1 MHTKSGDSR
10 PLHRIAVLNSIEIVN
25 AVTPADLQRPT
36 PCAGWNLLDL
46 LAHMTV
52 QHRGFAAAARGSG
65 ADPEAWQP
73 DRVRGAVL
81 ADPAG
86 TYADAARDALD
97 SFAADGAAEAT
108 FALPDFGPGATFPGA
123 VAMNFHFIDYVVHGW
138 DVAATLGI
146 RYELP
151 ADVAAAALP
160 LALFVPDGD
169 FRASDGAPFGPA
181 VSADGLE
188 NVDDLGC
195 ILLHLGRHP
204 DWTHEYS
211 TVTGA

>member
-1 MHTKSGDSR
+1 
-10 PLHRIAVLNSIEIVN
+10 
-25 AVTPADLQRPT
+25 
-36 PCAGWNLLDL
+36 
-46 LAHMTV
+46 
-52 QHRGFAAAARGSG
+52 
-65 ADPEAWQP
+65 
-73 DRVRGAVL
+73 
-81 ADPAG
+81 
-86 TYADAARDALD
+86 
-97 SFAADGAAEAT
+97 
-108 FALPDFGPGATFPGA
+108 
-123 VAMNFHFIDYVVHGW
+123 VHGW